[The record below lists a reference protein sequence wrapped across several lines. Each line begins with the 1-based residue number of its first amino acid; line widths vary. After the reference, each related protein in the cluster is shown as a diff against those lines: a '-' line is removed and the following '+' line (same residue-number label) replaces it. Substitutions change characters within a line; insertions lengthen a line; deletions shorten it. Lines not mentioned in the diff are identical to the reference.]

1 MLTFE
6 PITPE
11 NAAKLRPYYEN
22 CHYRLCEYS
31 AGVKVMWRKYLYA
44 EFTEAAGCL
53 IVRSCTHGH
62 YEFDFPVPGP
72 EGDVDEALRLIEEWC
87 TKTGWRLIM
96 TPVPEMTAQKLV
108 NRYPQMCMRNDRAWK
123 DYLYYTE
130 DLANMK
136 GRHYTGQRNHINK
149 FRKTYPQA
157 EFVEL
162 TAADGDLI
170 EDFWQAYA
178 GEFQKGDNTN
188 AKQELG
194 FAKELFSMLDTGWY
208 KAGGLMVNGHLVA
221 ISLGEVCGET
231 MSIHIEK
238 ALYSHPGAYP
248 TIVQAF
254 AQHFGQGVKYLNRED
269 DARDKGL
276 RTSKMQYRPCELAGK
291 MRLQVGCELD
301 NIDAIPVLVTE
312 HLTLDE
318 LTDADNEIYQA
329 LCLDDERNRLW
340 GYDYRKDLQGE
351 LTDDYFLQVAREDF
365 TARRAINF
373 AIRRE
378 GKCIGEVVLYDFDWR
393 GGAELGCRI
402 VADCAGHGYGKEAYA
417 AVAEWALYR
426 LGLTRVVGTCYK
438 ETVSSYQMLSNC
450 MRKVGEDE
458 EFYHFEKLI

>member
-11 NAAKLRPYYEN
+11 NAAKLRPYYEH
-22 CHYRLCEYS
+22 CEYRLCEYS

-44 EFTEAAGCL
+44 EVTEAAGCL

-87 TKTGWRLIM
+87 TQNGWRLIL
-96 TPVPEMTAQKLV
+96 TPVPEMTAQRLV
-108 NRYPQMCMRNDRAWK
+108 KRYPQRCMRNDRAWK
-123 DYLYYTE
+123 DYLYHTE
-130 DLANMK
+130 DLAAFA

-162 TAADGDLI
+162 TAADSDLI
-170 EDFWQAYA
+170 EEFWTVYA
-178 GEFQKGDNTN
+178 SEFRKGDNKN
-188 AKQELG
+188 AIAELDY
-194 FAKELFSMLDTGWY
+194 ARELFSMLDTGWY
-208 KAGGLMVNGHLVA
+208 KAGGIQVDGHLVA
-221 ISLGEVCGET
+221 ISLGELCGDT

-248 TIVQAF
+248 AIVQAF
-254 AQHFGQGVKYLNRED
+254 ARHFGEGVRYLNRED

-291 MRLQVGCELD
+291 MRLEIGCELD
-301 NIDAIPVLVTE
+301 NIDEIPALVTE
-312 HLTLDE
+312 NLTLDA
-318 LTDADNEIYQA
+318 LTEADNEVYQA

-340 GYDYRKDLQGE
+340 GYDYRKDLHGA
-351 LTDDYFLQVAREDF
+351 LTEDYFLQVAREDF
-365 TARRAINF
+365 AKRRAINF

-402 VADCAGHGYGKEAYA
+402 VEECAGHGYGAEAYS

-426 LGLTRVVGTCYK
+426 LGLTRVVGKCYK
-438 ETVSSYQMLSNC
+438 ENVASYKMLSGC
-450 MRKVGEDE
+450 MRKVGEDD